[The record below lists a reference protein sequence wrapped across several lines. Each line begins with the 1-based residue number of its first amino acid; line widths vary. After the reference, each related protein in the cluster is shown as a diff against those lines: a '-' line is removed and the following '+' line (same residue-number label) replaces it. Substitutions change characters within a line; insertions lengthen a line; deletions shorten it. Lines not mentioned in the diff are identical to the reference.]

1 MLRLDN
7 VLWALCRALFSRES
21 WKTTPSLSLSR
32 SQAGCYF
39 LFDLTYP
46 GSDCS
51 IIPTCHNVS
60 NCSSNGLCVDYDVCK
75 CDKGW
80 TGDNCTQFS
89 CEHLDYCSGNAFASL
104 HHEWNFQSLASFN
117 LVHKYNSNFSAKK
130 VAYLQRGNF
139 FLLVYEKG
147 TF

>member
-1 MLRLDN
+1 MQDKKQNLNLNQMLRQLGLDKIYGQYVVQGN
-7 VLWALCRALFSRES
+7 PEKLFPLWAFLDPRLVA
-21 WKTTPSLSLSR
+21 TSLIFFFIYLSY
-32 SQAGCYF
+32 S
-39 LFDLTYP
+39 

-60 NCSSNGLCVDYDVCK
+60 DCSSNGLCVDYDVCK

-104 HHEWNFQSLASFN
+104 H
-117 LVHKYNSNFSAKK
+117 
-130 VAYLQRGNF
+130 
-139 FLLVYEKG
+139 YE
-147 TF
+147 

>member
-1 MLRLDN
+1 MHDKKPESESESKDAPVGVGQN
-7 VLWALCRALFSRES
+7 IWALCCASES

-32 SQAGCYF
+32 SRAGYNS
-39 LFDLTYP
+39 LFYYLSYS

-60 NCSSNGLCVDYDVCK
+60 ECSSNGLCVDYDVCK

-104 HHEWNFQSLASFN
+104 HYEWKFQAGASI
-117 LVHKYNSNFSAKK
+117 
-130 VAYLQRGNF
+130 
-139 FLLVYEKG
+139 
-147 TF
+147 